1 MFPSI
6 SEYIQSIELATE
18 TLSRLNHLIPVRKA
32 DGQLYFS
39 SGNFAVVFRMNDPQT
54 GKQMALRCFLRDAA
68 GRRDRIRAI
77 GRYLTEN
84 PSGYLI
90 PFTLYPNE
98 LWVDTRFGQEH
109 EFDVVLM
116 PWVDGQT
123 LSQYV
128 ADCCR
133 QQHTQK
139 LEQLAHRFDELVRWL
154 LNQPFAHGDLKA
166 DNILIRPDGQ
176 LVLIDYDGCFVPAL
190 AGQEATETG
199 TLPYRHPA
207 RTPVHFDRNL
217 DDFSLLAL
225 SLELHALSRSPALHM
240 DTDTLLLTLEL
251 VQTPFQAAQWNLF
264 RNLSSAKV
272 SARAGLLEYA
282 IHCLPGPIMGL
293 MELLP
298 TSKSVPGAVATPVAA
313 TPDTLIPYLQKKQW
327 SFINQAGELVGP
339 GEWESAGL
347 FSDGLAPVRKQGKWG
362 FCHLD
367 GNLTIDCQFDEAREF
382 KAGLAVVRQQGKYGF
397 IDTEGQPKIPCI
409 YDEAGNFVEGRAM
422 VRQKALFGFID
433 EQGSLVIPPQFD
445 SAGPFSE
452 GLASVKMGGHYGFV
466 DTTGTLRIPCELPLA
481 LTFSEGLSAV
491 EKDGQYGFIN
501 AEGNLVIPP
510 QFDMAG
516 SFVDGLASVKRGRK
530 IGFINQQGDLVIPC
544 EFDEIVPNMVFPFS
558 EGLALVRKG
567 NLFGYINKQGQ
578 LVIPYQFTNADN
590 FSEGLAA
597 VQMGDQWGYIGQTGE
612 LIVPYAFS
620 HAYRF
625 HRGLALIRKNNRLV
639 YIDRAGFVY
648 SDQP

>member
-18 TLSRLNHLIPVRKA
+18 TLSRLNYLIPVRKA
-32 DGQLYFS
+32 DDQLYFS

-84 PSGYLI
+84 PSDYLI
-90 PFTLYPNE
+90 PFTLYLNE

-128 ADCCR
+128 TDCCR
-133 QQHTQK
+133 QQQTQK

-190 AGQEATETG
+190 AGKEAAETG

-207 RTPVHFDRNL
+207 RTPAHFDRNL

-225 SLELHALSRSPALHM
+225 SLELHALSRLPALHM
-240 DTDTLLLTLEL
+240 NTDTLLLTLDL
-251 VQTPFQAAQWNLF
+251 VQEPFLTDQWNLF
-264 RNLSSAKV
+264 RTLSSAPV

-282 IHCLPGPIMGL
+282 IHSPPGQIMGL
-293 MELLP
+293 LELLP
-298 TSKSVPGAVATPVAA
+298 TSKSAPVAA
-313 TPDTLIPYLQKKQW
+313 PVRVMSTQNSLIPYLQQKQW
-327 SFINQAGELVGP
+327 GFVNQAGELIGS

-362 FCHLD
+362 FC
-367 GNLTIDCQFDEAREF
+367 NLEGTLAIDCQFDEVREF
-382 KAGLAVVRQQGKYGF
+382 RAGLAVVRQLGKYGF
-397 IDTEGQPKIPCI
+397 IDTKGQLQIPCI
-409 YDEAGNFVEGRAM
+409 YDEAGHFAEGRAC
-422 VRQKALFGFID
+422 VRQSALYGFID
-433 EQGSLVIPPQFD
+433 EQGVPVIPPQFD
-445 SAGPFSE
+445 SAGHFSE
-452 GLASVKMGGHYGFV
+452 GLANVKTGGFYGFIDV
-466 DTTGTLRIPCELPLA
+466 NGTLRIPFELPFA
-481 LTFSEGLSAV
+481 LTFSEGLAAV

-501 AEGNLVIPP
+501 LDGNLVIPY

-516 SFVDGLASVKRGRK
+516 SFVDGLASVKKARK
-530 IGFINQQGDLVIPC
+530 IGFINPQGALVIPC
-544 EFDEIVPNMVFPFS
+544 DFDEIVPNMVFPFS

-590 FSEGLAA
+590 FSERLAA
-597 VQMGDQWGYIGQTGE
+597 VQMGDQWGYIDQTGE
-612 LIVPYAFS
+612 LVIPYAFS

-625 HRGLALIRKNNRLV
+625 HKGLALIRKNNRLL
-639 YIDRAGFVY
+639 YIDRTGFVY

>member
-6 SEYIQSIELATE
+6 SEYIQSIELSTE
-18 TLSRLNHLIPVRKA
+18 TLSRLNYLVPVRKA

-39 SGNFAVVFRMNDPQT
+39 SGNFAVVFRMNDLQT
-54 GKQMALRCFLRDAA
+54 GKQMALRCFLRDVA
-68 GRRDRIRAI
+68 GRRERIRAI

-84 PSGYLI
+84 PSAYLI

-133 QQHTQK
+133 NQQSQK

-176 LVLIDYDGCFVPAL
+176 LVLIDYDGCFVPEL
-190 AGQEATETG
+190 AGQKATETG

-207 RTPVHFDRNL
+207 RTSAHFDRNL

-225 SLELHALSRSPALHM
+225 SLELHALSRLPELRT
-240 DTDTLLLTLEL
+240 DTDTLLLTLDL
-251 VQTPFQAAQWNLF
+251 VQEPFLAEQWNLF
-264 RNLSSAKV
+264 RTLASAPV

-282 IHCLPGPIMGL
+282 IHCPPGQITGL

-298 TSKSVPGAVATPVAA
+298 TLKSAPVAVAARLTAPS
-313 TPDTLIPYLQKKQW
+313 DTLIPYLQKRQW
-327 SFINQAGELVGP
+327 GFVNQAGEQIGP
-339 GEWESAGL
+339 GEWESVGL
-347 FSDGLAPVRKQGKWG
+347 FSDGLAPVRKQGRWG
-362 FCHLD
+362 FC
-367 GNLTIDCQFDEAREF
+367 NLWGTLAIDCQFDEVREF
-382 KAGLAVVRQQGKYGF
+382 RSGLAVVRQLGKYGF
-397 IDTEGQPKIPCI
+397 INTEGQSRIPCI
-409 YDEAGNFVEGRAM
+409 YDEVGHFVEGRAC
-422 VRQKALFGFID
+422 VRQNAVYGFID
-433 EQGSLVIPPQFD
+433 EQGTLVIPPQFD
-445 SAGPFSE
+445 FAGHFSE
-452 GLASVKMGGHYGFV
+452 GLANVKLGGLHGFIDV
-466 DTTGTLRIPCELPLA
+466 TGTLRIPCELPFA
-481 LTFSEGLSAV
+481 LGFSEGLAVV
-491 EKDGQYGFIN
+491 EKEGQYGFIDQ
-501 AEGNLVIPP
+501 EGSLVIPY
-510 QFDMAG
+510 QFDLAG
-516 SFVDGLASVKRGRK
+516 SFVDGLASVKKARR
-530 IGFINQQGDLVIPC
+530 IGFINHQGALVIPC
-544 EFDEIVPNMVFPFS
+544 EFDEIMLNAVFPFS

-597 VQMGDQWGYIGQTGE
+597 VQMGDQWGYINQTGE
-612 LIVPYAFS
+612 LVIPYAFS
-620 HAYRF
+620 HTYRF
-625 HRGLALIRKNNRLV
+625 HKGLALVRRNNRLV
-639 YIDRAGFVY
+639 YIDQTGFVY
-648 SDQP
+648 SD